1 MPLTTD
7 YDDDSVR
14 NLIGCRVHVNES
26 NRKSRPLNAAGLYE
40 QFSQEVAPHLSANSI
55 EKRLDIA
62 EAPIRR
68 IDADRAVLIGQ
79 CSGRAISD

>member
-26 NRKSRPLNAAGLYE
+26 NRKSRPRNAADLYE

-62 EAPIRR
+62 EPPIRR

>member
-1 MPLTTD
+1 MTLTTD

-14 NLIGCRVHVNES
+14 NLIGCRVPVDES
-26 NRKSRPLNAAGLYE
+26 NRKSRPLNAADFYE

-55 EKRLDIA
+55 EKRLHIA

-68 IDADRAVLIGQ
+68 IDADRTVLIGQ